1 MKLKSMRFK
10 CLSCGE
16 CCRWGGY
23 AFLYPDDV
31 TRISEHLNLTLQEF
45 INKYCR
51 LVFVEY
57 NEDGEVT
64 KIPYLM
70 LGRGENGCIMLD
82 GNLCSIHPVKPFQ
95 CEAAPFL
102 AEFLLDDEGAKA
114 FADNCRGLGRGPKFD
129 IAEQRYRLSVQNDR
143 DGDYEESLAAHN
155 WNLAELLGVSLPEP
169 EVIESCGVIIDDE
182 EYNED

>member
-1 MKLKSMRFK
+1 MRFK
-10 CLSCGE
+10 CLSCGT

-31 TRISEHLNLTLQEF
+31 RRISEHLKMSLQDF

-57 NEDGEVT
+57 NDEGETT

-70 LGRGENGCIMLD
+70 LSRGQDGCIMLE
-82 GNLCSIHPVKPFQ
+82 GNLCSIHAVKPFQ
-95 CEAAPFL
+95 CSASPFL
-102 AEFLLDDEGAKA
+102 AEFLLDDEGAQA
-114 FADNCRGLGRGPKFD
+114 FAENCKGLGRGPTFD
-129 IAEQRYRLSVQNDR
+129 LAEQRYRLSVQNER
-143 DGDYEESLAAHN
+143 DGEYEEALTACE
-155 WNLAELLGVSLPEP
+155 WDLGRLLGAVLPEP

-182 EYNED
+182 DYQ